1 MKLQKLVFISF
12 SNDLVGY
19 RHLCQNKHQYTLVVL
34 GFYCFF
40 RALQLFAWEKNLLG
54 RGCDIKGRLLDCFA
68 IFYLAVDW
76 DSEKSQLL

>member
-1 MKLQKLVFISF
+1 MKLQKLVFISI

-40 RALQLFAWEKNLLG
+40 RALDLFAWEKKLVG
-54 RGCDIKGRLLDCFA
+54 EGF
-68 IFYLAVDW
+68 
-76 DSEKSQLL
+76 